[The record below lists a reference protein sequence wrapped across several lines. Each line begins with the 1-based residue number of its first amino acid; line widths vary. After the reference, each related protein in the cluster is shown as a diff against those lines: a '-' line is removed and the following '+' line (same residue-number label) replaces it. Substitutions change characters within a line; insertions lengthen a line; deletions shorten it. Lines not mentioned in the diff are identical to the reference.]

1 MVSPS
6 VVPDPGCVVKM
17 SQIKHCPKCGREL
30 VPNTKFCASC
40 GTYISAIPTQ
50 IARVEPTKKKP
61 WFAVIAVVMIIFAF
75 LGGASIAPTRVVTTT
90 STYVSTLVVTKMV
103 TTGLTGVTSGVQRLK
118 VGQTITVLTL
128 DKVPVEIT
136 FKRLWY
142 ADKVGYS
149 TADKGY
155 KFAVLDVAVKN
166 VGTKETKTFSYFSTW
181 TVTVDK
187 GYTYDAK
194 SAGYLPDSVR
204 PEEVKTGYVYFEIL
218 QDTTAVEFR
227 CVDKLYLQFDIVLEP

>member
-1 MVSPS
+1 LV
-6 VVPDPGCVVKM
+6 GEERLKIM
-17 SQIKHCPKCGREL
+17 SQTKFCVKCGREIL
-30 VPNTKFCASC
+30 TNTKFCASC
-40 GTYISAIPTQ
+40 GAYISAIPTQ
-50 IARVEPTKKKP
+50 IARAEPTKKKP
-61 WFAVIAVVMIIFAF
+61 WFAVIAVAMIIFAF

-90 STYVSTLVVTKMV
+90 STYVSTLVVTRI
-103 TTGLTGVTSGVQRLK
+103 VTSGPTVVTSGAQRLK
-118 VGQTITVLTL
+118 VGQTITVITF

-136 FKRLWY
+136 FKKLWY
-142 ADKVGYS
+142 ADKVGYN

-166 VGTKETKTFSYFSTW
+166 VGTKETRVFSIFSTW

-187 GYTYDAK
+187 GYTYNAK
-194 SAGYLPDSVR
+194 SAVYLPDSVR